1 MQYLSV
7 TLTATAVKVLFHTD
21 NDVQQ
26 LPFIAV
32 PFNVTQISKNL
43 SRLNENFDGGRENRV
58 LRNLL
63 YIHICI

>member
-7 TLTATAVKVLFHTD
+7 TLTATAVKVLFHAD

-43 SRLNENFDGGRENRV
+43 SRSNENFDEGREN
-58 LRNLL
+58 
-63 YIHICI
+63 